1 MQFKV
6 RGICICGESGIATS
20 SRDRT
25 VRLWA
30 ADPNTKHKYNLS
42 KTFAGH
48 TSFVGPLAW
57 IAPSDRFPEGAI
69 VSGGMDTQVLLWDVN
84 TGEVVERMKGHQY
97 QVTGLTVDDNGDII
111 SSSMDWY
118 FFLFFCELMIVK
130 DCIVDL
136 LVNWR
141 GCCQGR
147 VRFCQYLSGCTSSKQ
162 YKWYFTSKGP

>member
-69 VSGGMDTQVLLWDVN
+69 VSGGMDTQVLLWDVS

-118 FFLFFCELMIVK
+118 FFFSFVSL
-130 DCIVDL
+130 
-136 LVNWR
+136 
-141 GCCQGR
+141 
-147 VRFCQYLSGCTSSKQ
+147 
-162 YKWYFTSKGP
+162 